1 MNIELKIPHEDI
13 QNTLGL
19 EVHLD
24 FGELKVGDY
33 ETEDIDDSEVLE
45 SLFFIP
51 IQRALQEAEK
61 KLDLDNMTVIDV
73 KDVYLSPLA
82 LSYQF
87 SSKVKFDLYV
97 TFEILSHRII
107 SIDTRNQG
115 TYQMY

>member
-1 MNIELKIPHEDI
+1 MNIKIKIPHEDI
-13 QNTLGL
+13 EEIMGL
-19 EVHLD
+19 DMLMD
-24 FGELKVGDY
+24 FGELSIGNYTTDNINDP
-33 ETEDIDDSEVLE
+33 ELLE

-51 IQRALQEAEK
+51 IRRALQEAGK

-87 SSKVKFDLYV
+87 SSRVKFDLYV
-97 TFEILSHRII
+97 TFEILSQRIV